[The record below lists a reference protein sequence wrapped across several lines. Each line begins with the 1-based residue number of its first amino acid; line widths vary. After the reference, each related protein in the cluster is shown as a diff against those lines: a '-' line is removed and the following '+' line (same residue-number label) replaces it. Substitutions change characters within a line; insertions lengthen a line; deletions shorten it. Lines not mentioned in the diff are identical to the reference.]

1 MKKLLKKQKK
11 TVKEKA
17 GFKNTFKDCLLSFWA
32 NCFNMGRATIKE
44 FALGFFVWKILPY
57 LLLYFVEPRAV
68 FDENKYTELSQIG
81 QMLGDLWGDTYASAT
96 TFQRCV
102 MMFELIYFIASS
114 IPAFSLI
121 VRRLHDT
128 NRSAWFMALALVPIL
143 GQITLLVLLLK
154 KGQPKEN
161 RFGKPRI

>member
-1 MKKLLKKQKK
+1 MKLLKRQKK

-32 NCFNMGRATIKE
+32 NCFNMGRATTKE

-81 QMLGDLWGDTYASAT
+81 QMLGDLWGDTYTSAT

-128 NRSAWFMALALVPIL
+128 NRSAWFTTLIL
-143 GQITLLVLLLK
+143 IPVFGQIALLVLLLK

>member
-1 MKKLLKKQKK
+1 MKLLKRQKK

-32 NCFNMGRATIKE
+32 NCFNMGRATTKE
-44 FALGFFVWKILPY
+44 FALGFFVWEFLPY

-81 QMLGDLWGDTYASAT
+81 QIFGDLWGDTYASAT

-102 MMFELIYFIASS
+102 MIFELIYFIATL
-114 IPAFSLI
+114 IPEFSL
-121 VRRLHDT
+121 VARRLHDT
-128 NRSAWFMALALVPIL
+128 NRSAWFMAFPLIPIL

>member
-1 MKKLLKKQKK
+1 MKLLKRKK
-11 TVKEKA
+11 KA
-17 GFKNTFKDCLLSFWA
+17 CKRRAVFKNTFNDCLLSFWA

-44 FALGFFVWKILPY
+44 FALGFFVWKVLPY
-57 LLLYFVEPRAV
+57 LLLYFVEPTV
-68 FDENKYTELSQIG
+68 IFDENKYTQLSQFG

-114 IPAFSLI
+114 VPAFSLI
-121 VRRLHDT
+121 ARRLHDT
-128 NRSAWFMALALVPIL
+128 NRSAWFMAFLLIPIL

-154 KGQPKEN
+154 KGQSKEN

>member
-1 MKKLLKKQKK
+1 MKLLKRQKK
-11 TVKEKA
+11 AV
-17 GFKNTFKDCLLSFWA
+17 FKNTFKDCLLSFWA
-32 NCFNMGRATIKE
+32 NCFNLGRATVKE
-44 FALGFFVWKILPY
+44 LIIGYFMWKVLPY
-57 LLLYFVEPRAV
+57 LLLYFAEPKVV
-68 FDENKYTELSQIG
+68 FDENKYTELSQFP

-114 IPAFSLI
+114 VPAFSLI

-128 NRSAWFMALALVPIL
+128 NKSGWNMALFLIPVFGQLALLWI
-143 GQITLLVLLLK
+143 LLK
-154 KGQPKEN
+154 KGQPTEN

>member
-1 MKKLLKKQKK
+1 MKLLKKHKK
-11 TVKEKA
+11 SA
-17 GFKNTFKDCLLSFWA
+17 FKNTFKDCLFSFWA
-32 NCFNMGRATIKE
+32 NCFSLGRATVKE
-44 FALGFFVWKILPY
+44 LIIGYFMWKVLPY
-57 LLLYFVEPRAV
+57 LLLYFAEPKVV
-68 FDENKYTELSQIG
+68 FDENKYTQLSQFG

-96 TFQRCV
+96 TFQRFV

-114 IPAFSLI
+114 VPAFSLI

-128 NRSAWFMALALVPIL
+128 NRSAWFMALALIPIL